1 MSKQEALHVTI
12 SLTDTLPA
20 DMMVL
25 FRSPNAIQQCGQV
38 ILSFLDDA
46 SSRLWLTARF

>member
-20 DMMVL
+20 GMMVL
-25 FRSPNAIQQCGQV
+25 FRSPNAIQKYGQV
-38 ILSFLDDA
+38 VLSFLADA
-46 SSRLWLTARF
+46 SSRLWLTARL